1 MTNFIRKISCK
12 WVISLLITLFFMTS
26 ITSAEEINVSA
37 NVSVTN
43 NQPEIISITP
53 SFSPVVMW
61 QNVVQWFSIQLK
73 DIEWDNITYTITPEY
88 WANSPISWTISN
100 STKLQNSQA
109 FINFTYLSSN
119 EVSELWASKITITLN
134 DGINPI
140 TVKEIDLYIF

>member
-1 MTNFIRKISCK
+1 MTNFIKKKSCK
-12 WVISLLITLFFMTS
+12 WVISSLITLFLIQFTF
-26 ITSAEEINVSA
+26 AKEVNVSA
-37 NVSVTN
+37 NVSIVN
-43 NQPEIISITP
+43 NQPEIVSITP

-88 WANSPISWTISN
+88 WANSPISWTITN
-100 STKLQNSQA
+100 ATKLQNSEA

>member
-1 MTNFIRKISCK
+1 MTTFIKKISCK
-12 WVISLLITLFFMTS
+12 WAISLLITHFLIQFTF
-26 ITSAEEINVSA
+26 AEEVNVSA
-37 NVSVTN
+37 NVSVVN

-53 SFSPVVMW
+53 SFSPVVIW
-61 QNVVQWFSIQLK
+61 QNVVQLFSIQLK

-100 STKLQNSQA
+100 STKLQNSEA